1 MKKSILALLLGIAF
15 LLSGCGKPGEQA
27 LFPSGDMVLS
37 TPANTTPAGTVPA
50 SNDIFSNRD
59 RKDSYDTAGAVTI
72 SLNGDSIACDSS
84 AVKISGTTATLSKE
98 GTYILSGNL
107 DNGMIL
113 PLYVLHPAAAADVQA
128 AADRICHAF
137 PHEDYPKQVYLWML
151 SCIRYDPAAPN
162 SQNAYGA
169 LVQHS
174 AVCKGIAKAYQLL
187 MRLRQIPC
195 ILVEGT
201 LDGVMKHVWNMVYLD
216 GLWLHVDVTMG
227 YPQFWSFT
235 GASDIFGGYL
245 RTTEEITRSHRIY
258 HIEKLP
264 VNTDGGENNGIEKM

>member
-1 MKKSILALLLGIAF
+1 VQFYNRSFLTAQQAQVYDFLLCSMGQPRIPCIGQPTDVNAAIKALLMDHPQICYF
-15 LLSGCGKPGEQA
+15 EGKWQ
-27 LFPSGDMVLS
+27 
-37 TPANTTPAGTVPA
+37 
-50 SNDIFSNRD
+50 
-59 RKDSYDTAGAVTI
+59 
-72 SLNGDSIACDSS
+72 
-84 AVKISGTTATLSKE
+84 
-98 GTYILSGNL
+98 L

-128 AADRICHAF
+128 AADRICHTF

-151 SCIRYDPAAPN
+151 NCIRYDPAAPN

-264 VNTDGGENNGIEKM
+264 VNTDGGENNGIETM